1 MLVAQQTQ
9 MPSLTVG
16 QKVFGRFR
24 LTGKTF
30 SCEVVSLPTGRKK
43 KHRIKFLEKFGK
55 NYSVGSEENIY
66 GHHLWVNKDE
76 PPADTNWSVKKS
88 STPKKNNSVKKSSKT
103 FKEYKEDM
111 EKTDFDFSL
120 ADKISLLVKWEK
132 LNMTKEQ
139 IIAEITAKDE
149 AILLEAK
156 KQEEL
161 KKAEQEKK
169 KKYQEF
175 CKKKEEEMKEQWKKE
190 FEAMSVQ
197 EAVEEIIE
205 EEEEEEDCDGECEG
219 QNMIEQ
225 LQEVKAKTLKEINE
239 WFDENYEDFKKFKT
253 KKKAVEKIDEEIL
266 ELQNEM

>member
-9 MPSLTVG
+9 VPSLTIG

-24 LTGKTF
+24 LSGKTF

-66 GHHLWVNKDE
+66 GQHLWVNKDE

-88 STPKKNNSVKKSSKT
+88 SAPKKTNSVKKSSKT

-111 EKTDFDFSL
+111 EKTDFDFTL

-132 LNMTKEQ
+132 LNMTKED
-139 IIAEITAKDE
+139 IIAEITAKDAE
-149 AILLEAK
+149 IIAEAK

-169 KKYQEF
+169 RKYIEF

-197 EAVEEIIE
+197 EAVEEVIE
-205 EEEEEEDCDGECEG
+205 EEQEECEDCDGDDVA
-219 QNMIEQ
+219 QQIQDLLDAN
-225 LQEVKAKTLKEINE
+225 
-239 WFDENYEDFKKFKT
+239 KT
-253 KKKAVEKIDEEIL
+253 KKELNAWIQEYDETESKKSKKGCIEYL
-266 ELQNEM
+266 EQELKGIQSTGN